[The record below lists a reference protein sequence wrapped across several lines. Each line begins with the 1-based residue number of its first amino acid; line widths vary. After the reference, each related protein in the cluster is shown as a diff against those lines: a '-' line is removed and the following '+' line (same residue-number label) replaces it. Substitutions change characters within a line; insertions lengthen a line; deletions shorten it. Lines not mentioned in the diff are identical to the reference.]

1 MHRAAVAEE
10 AFVGISVD
18 TDAVDHR
25 WPVFANRTASNRTR
39 LKRFH
44 HDYVRLKPAS
54 LTRIRTV
61 AQINKPEATAILASK
76 EEASSSN
83 KNRLSNMK
91 SRHGLPAL
99 FRELIRFRRDQSGNI
114 AMIFTLALL
123 PILSAIGCSI
133 DYTIAVQIRSK
144 LQAAA
149 DAASVGS
156 VTKTSPAFIA
166 AGSMTTDGPIAVGV
180 TDANNLFSGN
190 TDGAT
195 GYTLNSAT
203 ATVTKTSG
211 TITSEVQFSANVPT
225 TFLGVMGKS
234 AITVSGTSTS
244 TASMPLYIDFY
255 LLLDNSPSM
264 GVGATPADVAT
275 MVNNTPDK
283 CAFACH
289 DLNNTNNYYNLAKSL
304 GVTTRI
310 DVLRSA
316 TQSLMDTAA
325 VTQTYSNQFRMAI
338 YDFGGSA
345 GSAGL
350 RALFSLS
357 SSLSSAKTAA
367 GSIDLMTVNGTN
379 QNSDQDTGFTNI
391 LPAINSAISAPGSGV
406 SSAPQKYLF
415 FVSDGV
421 ADEYNT
427 ACLKPTTAGRCQSP
441 INPALCTSIK
451 NRGVKIAVLYTTYLA
466 LPTNAWYNTWIAPF
480 NPGPW
485 GPSPNSQIATNMA
498 SCASPGLF
506 FEVSPTQG
514 ISQAMNA
521 LFQKAVADAHV
532 AS

>member
-1 MHRAAVAEE
+1 MHALL
-10 AFVGISVD
+10 
-18 TDAVDHR
+18 H
-25 WPVFANRTASNRTR
+25 
-39 LKRFH
+39 
-44 HDYVRLKPAS
+44 
-54 LTRIRTV
+54 
-61 AQINKPEATAILASK
+61 AITQ
-76 EEASSSN
+76 
-83 KNRLSNMK
+83 
-91 SRHGLPAL
+91 
-99 FRELIRFRRDQSGNI
+99 FRRDRSGNI
-114 AMIFTLALL
+114 AVIFTLALL

-133 DYTIAVQIRSK
+133 DYSIAVQIRSK

-166 AGSMTTDGPIAVGV
+166 AGSMTSDGPIPVGV
-180 TDANNLFSGN
+180 TDATNLFNGN
-190 TDGAT
+190 MPAAG
-195 GYTLNSAT
+195 GYTLNSVT
-203 ATVTKTSG
+203 AAVTKTGATVRS
-211 TITSEVQFSANVPT
+211 TVQFSANVPT

-234 AITVSGTSTS
+234 AITVTGTSTS

-264 GVGATPADVAT
+264 GVGATPADVTT

-289 DLNNTNNYYNLAKSL
+289 DLNNSNNYYKLAKTL

-325 VTQTYSNQFRMAI
+325 ATQTYTNQFRMAI

-345 GSAGL
+345 GTAGL
-350 RALFSLS
+350 RALFLLS
-357 SSLSSAKTAA
+357 SSLTSAKTAA
-367 GSIDLMTVNGTN
+367 GNIDLMTVSGQG
-379 QNSDQDTGFTNI
+379 QNNDQDTGFTNI
-391 LPAINSAISAPGSGV
+391 LPAINGAISAPGSGL

-427 ACLKPTTAGRCQSP
+427 GCLKPTTAGRCQSP
-441 INPALCTSIK
+441 INPTLCASLK
-451 NRGVKIAVLYTTYLA
+451 SRGVKIAVLYTTYLA
-466 LPTNAWYNTWIAPF
+466 LPTNSWYNNWIAPF

-485 GPSPNSQIATNMA
+485 GPSPNSEIATNMA